1 MIIEIDESKET
12 TTRSSLLNRQ
22 YNGIDNFMSATDMVA
37 SRNYSFR
44 DEINEESL
52 EATNGISRITFFGH
66 TAGPN
71 KFGMFETP
79 EKFVEFLES
88 ILHDP
93 TNARYL
99 ENLQTIDLFGCE
111 VGRRIDGQ
119 SFVGDVAKILSEK
132 GYGFGVRAFSHPET
146 DLYSK
151 TLLFNQASWSYLG
164 LDHEQAE
171 RYLEFKGRLKQI
183 ENEIV
188 KTKARIPNGEE
199 VIRKLNRGITALKR
213 QMDEID
219 PSTGSEN
226 SAQYSELSEKLTAL
240 ETRLTKATEKLPAVS
255 EEVSALV
262 PELQAQFTATERELQ
277 SFLQT
282 VSIIIPETVTPRET
296 LDGLPH
302 CRFEST
308 GTASLAISSQRQAE
322 TKSSVREVT
331 HSFSGAVDAQE
342 MKDEFASLREEGK
355 KAEEGD
361 KKTSSR
367 GGPSLG
373 GSEEET

>member
-1 MIIEIDESKET
+1 
-12 TTRSSLLNRQ
+12 
-22 YNGIDNFMSATDMVA
+22 
-37 SRNYSFR
+37 
-44 DEINEESL
+44 
-52 EATNGISRITFFGH
+52 
-66 TAGPN
+66 
-71 KFGMFETP
+71 
-79 EKFVEFLES
+79 
-88 ILHDP
+88 
-93 TNARYL
+93 
-99 ENLQTIDLFGCE
+99 
-111 VGRRIDGQ
+111 
-119 SFVGDVAKILSEK
+119 
-132 GYGFGVRAFSHPET
+132 
-146 DLYSK
+146 
-151 TLLFNQASWSYLG
+151 
-164 LDHEQAE
+164 
-171 RYLEFKGRLKQI
+171 
-183 ENEIV
+183 
-188 KTKARIPNGEE
+188 
-199 VIRKLNRGITALKR
+199 
-213 QMDEID
+213 MDEIA

-240 ETRLTKATEKLPAVS
+240 ETRLTKATEKLPVVS

-322 TKSSVREVT
+322 TKSSVREGT